1 MSRLS
6 PERRRVVV
14 LFASVAA
21 MSGVPILARGHPVIL
36 GLWFAFVTFVFVYG
50 MKLLVDLKKQG
61 L

>member
-1 MSRLS
+1 
-6 PERRRVVV
+6 VVV